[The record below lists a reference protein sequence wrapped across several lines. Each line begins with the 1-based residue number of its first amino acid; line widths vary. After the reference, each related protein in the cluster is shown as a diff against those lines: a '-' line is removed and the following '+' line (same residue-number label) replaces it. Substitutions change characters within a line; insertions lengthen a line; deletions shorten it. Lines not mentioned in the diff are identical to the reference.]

1 MSNSTNYSLTFSNN
15 NYVNNK
21 KISNNIVKNR
31 VISNL
36 KKAEKLLT
44 DDKFKKLQ
52 SDLIVNLK
60 NSNIIVANI
69 QNNKYKLDIIG
80 GSEIPKQFPSQ
91 PPSSIVPLKN
101 NSIQSNPSQITSEVP
116 NKSNTITSIPQPT
129 EFNTLTSKSINET
142 SKPVTELNPTVSEP
156 TVSEPV
162 TELNPTVSEPTV
174 SEPVTELHPTVSE
187 PTVSEP
193 VTELNPTVSE
203 PVTELNPTVSEST
216 VSESTVSEP
225 VTELNPTVSE
235 STVSESTVSEPVTE
249 LNPTESEPNSEYNG
263 STTEKKK
270 TMINHVKGFFGFN
283 GGYTSNSSSNNS
295 SSSNSSSYDSSSYDS
310 SSYDSDKEDKQTY
323 FIDTNDSDEESILDK
338 LNNQKYLKSLKVK
351 ELRDISRN
359 NDLGLYKGGSYL
371 KKNELIKQI
380 HKKFKNT

>member
-142 SKPVTELNPTVSEP
+142 SKPVTELN
-156 TVSEPV
+156 
-162 TELNPTVSEPTV
+162 
-174 SEPVTELHPTVSE
+174 PTVSE